1 MLQKVGIDDVLYSG
15 KVNLDWNKNEKRWG
29 PKAVIVTSQIV
40 PKEVRAWSTA
50 LAPVPVPSVPLW
62 TRVCPPPLP
71 AQALCLQG
79 APPVLQ
85 TFSDTFGLSELL
97 CCGPRPWVLLS
108 GCTAHLGAL
117 FYFFEVPLCTFWLS
131 SKMLLPELVPKFRLA
146 PSPRC
151 HWSTVLGWP
160 KSSFVFFC
168 KMALVSFNFIQNS
181 CVRLYCD
188 SYHISVHFLKT

>member
-1 MLQKVGIDDVLYSG
+1 MKIDEVQKLLSLLPRLSRRRSG
-15 KVNLDWNKNEKRWG
+15 PG
-29 PKAVIVTSQIV
+29 PQ
-40 PKEVRAWSTA
+40 
-50 LAPVPVPSVPLW
+50 PSLPSL
-62 TRVCPPPLP
+62 CLLSLCGPACAAPPLP

-181 CVRLYCD
+181 GVRFYCD